1 MAVAYQLPFK
11 PGWQVPPVLV
21 AVVVAIIV
29 IMVPS
34 AIFAVVAVIVVVLIM
49 TVFRLESTQSQRGAC
64 HCKQNF
70 LPHLFPPETASFGGL
85 ERPYNKS

>member
-1 MAVAYQLPFK
+1 VSTGVPAAAIDAPRFRALTSVRATGAVGVVSAI
-11 PGWQVPPVLV
+11 
-21 AVVVAIIV
+21 VVVA
-29 IMVPS
+29 
-34 AIFAVVAVIVVVLIM
+34 AIVVVLIM